1 MVREEDAGLGTEVK
15 SLHKVPYPGERYTW
29 KVGNF
34 KKLRRTSCEIGKV
47 FVFGRVYSLVPTVER
62 DRDILSQIDLSV
74 FITPLP

>member
-1 MVREEDAGLGTEVK
+1 MCGGIEGHHCGWNLCGRAVQ
-15 SLHKVPYPGERYTW
+15 YTW
-29 KVGNF
+29 KVGKF
-34 KKLRRTSCEIGKV
+34 KKLRRNSCEIGKV